1 MSTKEEI
8 IKKLLKNILDDR
20 LKRLE
25 KREMEQR
32 KDLKLAKDAY
42 NKQGILVKKLC
53 SVKIE
58 IKKPVKRNRT
68 VDKLSRNKLANTV
81 SRRNLSIFDKDKSK
95 RSKTPNIIMRKK
107 KTEPKEKNEN
117 KKKSKTPLKSIKK
130 GHNSNTTK
138 EPSYMAGTSSNLN
151 KNKKFGD
158 KANLKSKRSIT
169 PDSKINSKAHNGKK
183 LAKSTNEN
191 HDKDLK
197 LIDIKAEDMNEYV
210 PMEEKKSEVKKEEV
224 KKEEVKIPL
233 FEQLMDNNKIIN
245 SLSLFMDEGTQYN
258 FFSCNKKLT
267 KYLNEKLMTSIE
279 TLKSKN
285 NISSSS
291 TIQDQINAIKLKY
304 KKEELTT
311 EPEFS
316 LSRATVKAIE
326 MLNSDVYNKIFR
338 NKEDY
343 PTLFEIFLVYR
354 IFFQLLKDSN
364 LNSIKDDKLFWAEVS
379 DYILKNNNGS
389 TGEFFKNSIKNF
401 DFSGKNL
408 YQVKKLVSGHE
419 DKIKPSAVSKVCQT
433 TGLIIFM
440 IKDTLEYVGIIDSKK
455 SVPSLKLKVLE
466 YIGELQTKLESYIE
480 NIKKINNRV

>member
-25 KREMEQR
+25 RREIEQR
-32 KDLKLAKDAY
+32 KDLKIAKDAY

-68 VDKLSRNKLANTV
+68 VDKLSRSKVPNTV
-81 SRRNLSIFDKDKSK
+81 SRRNLSLFDKDKSK

-117 KKKSKTPLKSIKK
+117 TRKSKTPLKSIKK

-138 EPSYMAGTSSNLN
+138 VPSYMAGTSSNMN

-158 KANLKSKRSIT
+158 KTNLKSKRYIT
-169 PDSKINSKAHNGKK
+169 PESKIKSKANNGKK
-183 LAKSTNEN
+183 IVKLTNVN

-197 LIDIKAEDMNEYV
+197 LNDIKAEDMNEYA
-210 PMEEKKSEVKKEEV
+210 PMEAKKPEV

-233 FEQLMDNNKIIN
+233 FEKLIDNNKIIN
-245 SLSLFMDEGTQYN
+245 NLSIFMDEGTQYN

-267 KYLNEKLMTSIE
+267 KYLNEKLMTSVE
-279 TLKSKN
+279 ELKSKN
-285 NISSSS
+285 NISPSS
-291 TIQDQINAIKLKY
+291 TIQDQINEIKLKY
-304 KKEELTT
+304 KNEELTAQ
-311 EPEFS
+311 PEFS

-326 MLNSDVYNKIFR
+326 LLNSDTYNKIFR
-338 NKEDY
+338 NKEEY

-364 LNSIKDDKLFWAEVS
+364 LNSIKDDKLFWNGVS
-379 DYILKNNNGS
+379 DYILENNNGS

-401 DFSGKNL
+401 DFSAKNL
-408 YQVKKLVSGHE
+408 YEVKKLVSGHE
-419 DKIKPSAVSKVCQT
+419 DKIKPSVVSKICQT

-455 SVPSLKLKVLE
+455 SIPAFKLKVLE
-466 YIGELQTKLESYIE
+466 YIGELQTKIENYIE

>member
-25 KREMEQR
+25 RREMEQR

-42 NKQGILVKKLC
+42 HKQGILVKKLC

-68 VDKLSRNKLANTV
+68 VDKLSRRREPNTV
-81 SRRNLSIFDKDKSK
+81 SRRNLPIFDKDKNK

-117 KKKSKTPLKSIKK
+117 ARKSKTPLKSIKK

-138 EPSYMAGTSSNLN
+138 IPSNMGGTSSNLN
-151 KNKKFGD
+151 KNKKFGN
-158 KANLKSKRSIT
+158 KTNLKSKRSIT
-169 PDSKINSKAHNGKK
+169 PDAKIKSKTNNGKK
-183 LAKSTNEN
+183 LVKSTNVN

-197 LIDIKAEDMNEYV
+197 LIDIKPEDMNEYV
-210 PMEEKKSEVKKEEV
+210 PIEEKKSEKE
-224 KKEEVKIPL
+224 KEEVKIPL
-233 FEQLMDNNKIIN
+233 FELLIDNNKIIN
-245 SLSLFMDEGTQYN
+245 NLSLFMDEGTQYN

-343 PTLFEIFLVYR
+343 PTLFEIILIYR

-401 DFSGKNL
+401 DFSAKNL
-408 YQVKKLVSGHE
+408 YEVKKLVSGHE
-419 DKIKPSAVSKVCQT
+419 DKIKPSAVSKICQT

-455 SVPSLKLKVLE
+455 SVPALKLKVLE
-466 YIGELQTKLESYIE
+466 YIGELQTKIESYIE
-480 NIKKINNRV
+480 NIRKINNRV

>member
-25 KREMEQR
+25 RREIEQR
-32 KDLKLAKDAY
+32 KDLKIAKDAY

-68 VDKLSRNKLANTV
+68 VDKLSRSKVPNTV
-81 SRRNLSIFDKDKSK
+81 SRRNLSLFDKDKNK
-95 RSKTPNIIMRKK
+95 RSKTPNIILRKK

-117 KKKSKTPLKSIKK
+117 TRKSKTPLKSIKK

-138 EPSYMAGTSSNLN
+138 VPSYMAGTSSNMN

-158 KANLKSKRSIT
+158 KTNLKSKRYIT
-169 PDSKINSKAHNGKK
+169 PDPKIKSKANNGKK
-183 LAKSTNEN
+183 IVKLTNVN

-197 LIDIKAEDMNEYV
+197 LNDIKAEDMNEYA
-210 PMEEKKSEVKKEEV
+210 PMEEKKPEV

-233 FEQLMDNNKIIN
+233 FEQLIDNNKIIN
-245 SLSLFMDEGTQYN
+245 NLSIFMDEGTQYN

-267 KYLNEKLMTSIE
+267 KYLNEKLMTSVE
-279 TLKSKN
+279 ELKSKN
-285 NISSSS
+285 NISPSS
-291 TIQDQINAIKLKY
+291 TIQDQINEIKLKY
-304 KKEELTT
+304 KNEELTAQ
-311 EPEFS
+311 PEFS

-326 MLNSDVYNKIFR
+326 LLNSDTYNKIFR
-338 NKEDY
+338 NKEEY

-364 LNSIKDDKLFWAEVS
+364 LNSIKDDKLFWNGVS
-379 DYILKNNNGS
+379 DYILENNNGS

-401 DFSGKNL
+401 DFSAKNL
-408 YQVKKLVSGHE
+408 YEVKKLVSGHE
-419 DKIKPSAVSKVCQT
+419 DKIKPSVVSKICQT

-455 SVPSLKLKVLE
+455 SVPAFKLKVLE
-466 YIGELQTKLESYIE
+466 YIGELQTKIENYID